1 MKNLLDIFIITYNRK
16 NHLTNT
22 LNEIISLSD
31 YGIKIFVLDNNSNDG
46 THLVFKKSRFSNVI
60 YLKNSINIG
69 ANANI
74 LRCFEYSSA
83 NYIWILGDDDQY
95 NLESF
100 PDLIFQLKS
109 NKYKF
114 IHLGAHEGDWRFGG
128 SSLTPKELL
137 HLGYNYFKFS
147 SFIGN
152 NIYERKLFVDHYL
165 LKGYDNI
172 GNSYPHMPF
181 VIGMYYLD
189 AQIYITSKRIVT
201 AIVGNQSYNQSNWF
215 IWWLNSSRL
224 MYRKQ
229 DVLLFFFDH
238 FPNLSNVGRVKLFL
252 KYLNKFNRN
261 IIYNYLRN
269 HLSNKSKIMYIFLFF
284 ALKLKRLLLFNL
296 GRN

>member
-1 MKNLLDIFIITYNRK
+1 LKNLLDIFIITYNRK